1 MFWGKIKEISRIVR
15 EVSVNDIVVPDGRF
29 RRISC
34 DDSLRSL
41 AESIREHGI
50 IEPLIVRRTASG
62 NDDNST
68 TYTLI
73 AGERRL
79 RAAEMIGMTTVPT
92 VSIEAGEVEAA
103 ILAIIENLHREDL
116 SIFEEA
122 ASIQS
127 LISLTGM
134 TQEMCARKLSV
145 SQSYIANKLRL
156 LRLSAE
162 EQEMIL
168 SASLTERHSRALLR
182 LDEGEERMSALKKII
197 ERSLNVSQTEEYIE
211 DLICA
216 KSRLAERESKP
227 DKSEQKRKLIIRDI
241 RLFYNSIDHAV
252 DVIKKS
258 GIPVESTRKEV
269 ENGVLISILLP
280 RKAGYKE

>member
-1 MFWGKIKEISRIVR
+1 MFWGKIKEISRMVR
-15 EVSVNDIVVPDGRF
+15 EVEISEIRVPDCRI
-29 RRISC
+29 RRIRC
-34 DDSLRSL
+34 DESLAAL

-50 IEPLIVRRTASG
+50 IEPLIVRRVLGIGGEAEF
-62 NDDNST
+62 
-68 TYTLI
+68 TLV

-79 RAAEMIGMTTVPT
+79 RAAEMAGLTTVPV
-92 VSIEAGEVEAA
+92 VSVEAGEVDAA

-116 SIFEEA
+116 SMFEEA

-134 TQEMCARKLSV
+134 TQEAYAKKLSV
-145 SQSYIANKLRL
+145 SQSYVANKLRL
-156 LRLSAE
+156 LRLSDG
-162 EQEMIL
+162 EQEKIEENG
-168 SASLTERHSRALLR
+168 LTERHARALLR
-182 LDEGEERMSALKKII
+182 LEDEEERGEVLSII
-197 ERSLNVSQTEEYIE
+197 IKREMNVSRTEEYIE
-211 DLICA
+211 DIICA

-227 DKSEQKRKLIIRDI
+227 KGSEQKRKLVIRDI

-269 ENGVLISILLP
+269 EEGVLISILLP
-280 RKAGYKE
+280 KKAS

>member
-1 MFWGKIKEISRIVR
+1 MFWGKIKEISRVVR
-15 EVSVNDIVVPDGRF
+15 EVEISEIRVPDGRF
-29 RRISC
+29 RRIRC
-34 DDSLRSL
+34 DESLAAL

-50 IEPLIVRRTASG
+50 IEPLIVRRVLGIGGEAEF
-62 NDDNST
+62 
-68 TYTLI
+68 TLV

-79 RAAEMIGMTTVPT
+79 RAAEMAGLTTVPV
-92 VSIEAGEVEAA
+92 VSVEAGEVDAA

-116 SIFEEA
+116 SMFEEA

-134 TQEMCARKLSV
+134 TQEACAKKLSV
-145 SQSYIANKLRL
+145 SQSYVANKLRL
-156 LRLSAE
+156 LRLSE
-162 EQEMIL
+162 GEQEKIEENG
-168 SASLTERHSRALLR
+168 LTERHARALLR
-182 LDEGEERMSALKKII
+182 LEDKEEREEVLSII
-197 ERSLNVSQTEEYIE
+197 IKREMNVSRTEEYIE
-211 DLICA
+211 DIICA

-227 DKSEQKRKLIIRDI
+227 KGSEQKRKLVIRDI

-269 ENGVLISILLP
+269 EEGVLISILLP
-280 RKAGYKE
+280 KKAS

>member
-1 MFWGKIKEISRIVR
+1 MFWGKIKEISRVVR
-15 EVSVNDIVVPDGRF
+15 EVEISEIRVPDGRF
-29 RRISC
+29 RRMRC
-34 DDSLRSL
+34 DESLAAL

-50 IEPLIVRRTASG
+50 IEPLIVRRVLGIGGEAEF
-62 NDDNST
+62 
-68 TYTLI
+68 TLV

-79 RAAEMIGMTTVPT
+79 RAAEMAGLTTVPV
-92 VSIEAGEVEAA
+92 VSVEAGEVDAA

-116 SIFEEA
+116 SMFEEA

-134 TQEMCARKLSV
+134 TQEACAKKLSV
-145 SQSYIANKLRL
+145 SQSYVANKLRL
-156 LRLSAE
+156 LRLSDG
-162 EQEMIL
+162 EQEKIEENG
-168 SASLTERHSRALLR
+168 LTERHARALLR
-182 LDEGEERMSALKKII
+182 LEDEEERGEVLSII
-197 ERSLNVSQTEEYIE
+197 IKREMNVSRTEEYIE
-211 DLICA
+211 DIICA

-227 DKSEQKRKLIIRDI
+227 KGSEQKRKLVIRDI

-269 ENGVLISILLP
+269 EEGVLISILLP
-280 RKAGYKE
+280 KKAS

>member
-1 MFWGKIKEISRIVR
+1 MFWGKIKEISRVVR
-15 EVSVNDIVVPDGRF
+15 EVEIGVIRVPDGRF
-29 RRISC
+29 RRIRC
-34 DDSLRSL
+34 DESLAAL

-50 IEPLIVRRTASG
+50 IEPLIVRRVLGIGGEAEF
-62 NDDNST
+62 
-68 TYTLI
+68 TLV

-79 RAAEMIGMTTVPT
+79 RAAEMAGLTTVPV
-92 VSIEAGEVEAA
+92 VSVEAGEVDAA

-116 SIFEEA
+116 SMFEEA

-134 TQEMCARKLSV
+134 TQEACAKKLSV
-145 SQSYIANKLRL
+145 SQSYVANKLRL
-156 LRLSAE
+156 LRLSDC
-162 EQEMIL
+162 EQEKIEENG
-168 SASLTERHSRALLR
+168 LTERHARALLR
-182 LDEGEERMSALKKII
+182 LEDKEEREEVLSII
-197 ERSLNVSQTEEYIE
+197 IKREMNVSRTEEYIE

-227 DKSEQKRKLIIRDI
+227 KGSEQKRKLVIRDI

-269 ENGVLISILLP
+269 EEGVLISILLP
-280 RKAGYKE
+280 KKAS

>member
-1 MFWGKIKEISRIVR
+1 MFWGKIKEISRVVR
-15 EVSVNDIVVPDGRF
+15 EVEISEIRVPDGRF
-29 RRISC
+29 RRIRC
-34 DDSLRSL
+34 DESLAAL

-50 IEPLIVRRTASG
+50 IEPLIVRRVLGVGGEAEF
-62 NDDNST
+62 
-68 TYTLI
+68 TLV

-79 RAAEMIGMTTVPT
+79 RAAEMAGLTTVPV
-92 VSIEAGEVEAA
+92 VSVEAGEVDAA

-116 SIFEEA
+116 SMFEEA

-134 TQEMCARKLSV
+134 TQEACAKKLSV
-145 SQSYIANKLRL
+145 SQSYVANKLRL
-156 LRLSAE
+156 LRLSE
-162 EQEMIL
+162 GEQEKIEENG
-168 SASLTERHSRALLR
+168 LTERHARALLR
-182 LDEGEERMSALKKII
+182 LEDEEERVEVLSII
-197 ERSLNVSQTEEYIE
+197 IKREMNVSRTEEYIE

-216 KSRLAERESKP
+216 KSRMAERESKP
-227 DKSEQKRKLIIRDI
+227 KGSEQKRKLVIRDI

-269 ENGVLISILLP
+269 EEGVLISILLP
-280 RKAGYKE
+280 KKAS

>member
-1 MFWGKIKEISRIVR
+1 MFWGKIKEISRVVR
-15 EVSVNDIVVPDGRF
+15 EVEISEIRVPDGRF
-29 RRISC
+29 RRIRC
-34 DDSLRSL
+34 DESLAAL

-50 IEPLIVRRTASG
+50 IEPLIVRRVLGIGGEAEF
-62 NDDNST
+62 
-68 TYTLI
+68 TLV

-79 RAAEMIGMTTVPT
+79 RAAEMAGLTTVPV
-92 VSIEAGEVEAA
+92 VSVEAGEVDAA

-116 SIFEEA
+116 SMFEEA

-134 TQEMCARKLSV
+134 TQEACAKKLSV
-145 SQSYIANKLRL
+145 SQSYVANKLRL
-156 LRLSAE
+156 LRLSDG
-162 EQEMIL
+162 EQEKIEENG
-168 SASLTERHSRALLR
+168 LTERHARALLR
-182 LDEGEERMSALKKII
+182 LEDKEEREEVLSII
-197 ERSLNVSQTEEYIE
+197 IKREMNVSRTEEYIE
-211 DLICA
+211 DIICA

-227 DKSEQKRKLIIRDI
+227 KGSEQKRKLVIRDI

-269 ENGVLISILLP
+269 EEGVLISILLP
-280 RKAGYKE
+280 KKAS

>member
-1 MFWGKIKEISRIVR
+1 MFWGKIKEISRVVR
-15 EVSVNDIVVPDGRF
+15 EVEISEIRVPDGRF
-29 RRISC
+29 RRIRC
-34 DDSLRSL
+34 DESLAAL

-50 IEPLIVRRTASG
+50 IEPLIVRRVLGVGGEAEF
-62 NDDNST
+62 
-68 TYTLI
+68 TLV

-79 RAAEMIGMTTVPT
+79 RAAEMAGLTTVPV
-92 VSIEAGEVEAA
+92 VSVEAGEVDAA

-116 SIFEEA
+116 SMFEEA

-134 TQEMCARKLSV
+134 TQEACAKKLSV
-145 SQSYIANKLRL
+145 SQSYVANKLRL
-156 LRLSAE
+156 LRLSE
-162 EQEMIL
+162 GEQEKIEENG
-168 SASLTERHSRALLR
+168 LTERHARALLR
-182 LDEGEERMSALKKII
+182 LEDEEEREEVLSII
-197 ERSLNVSQTEEYIE
+197 IKREMNVSRTEEYIE
-211 DLICA
+211 DIICA

-227 DKSEQKRKLIIRDI
+227 KGSEQKRKLVIRDI

-269 ENGVLISILLP
+269 EEGVLISILLP
-280 RKAGYKE
+280 KKAS

>member
-1 MFWGKIKEISRIVR
+1 MFWGKIKEISRVVR
-15 EVSVNDIVVPDGRF
+15 EVEISEIRVPDGRF
-29 RRISC
+29 RRIRC
-34 DDSLRSL
+34 DESLAAL

-50 IEPLIVRRTASG
+50 IEPLIVRRVLGVGGEAEF
-62 NDDNST
+62 
-68 TYTLI
+68 TLV

-79 RAAEMIGMTTVPT
+79 RAAEMAGLTTVPV
-92 VSIEAGEVEAA
+92 VSVEAGEVDAA

-116 SIFEEA
+116 SMFEEA

-134 TQEMCARKLSV
+134 TQEACAKKLSV
-145 SQSYIANKLRL
+145 SQSYVANKLRL
-156 LRLSAE
+156 LRLSDG
-162 EQEMIL
+162 EQEKIEENG
-168 SASLTERHSRALLR
+168 LTERHARALLR
-182 LDEGEERMSALKKII
+182 LEDEEEREEVLSII
-197 ERSLNVSQTEEYIE
+197 IKREMNVSRTEEYIE
-211 DLICA
+211 DIICA

-227 DKSEQKRKLIIRDI
+227 KGSDQKRKLVIRDI

-269 ENGVLISILLP
+269 EEGVLISILLP
-280 RKAGYKE
+280 KKAS

>member
-1 MFWGKIKEISRIVR
+1 MFWGKIKEISRVVR
-15 EVSVNDIVVPDGRF
+15 EVEIGEIRVPDGRF
-29 RRISC
+29 RRIRC
-34 DDSLRSL
+34 DESLAAL

-50 IEPLIVRRTASG
+50 IEPLIVRRVLGIGGEAEF
-62 NDDNST
+62 
-68 TYTLI
+68 TLV

-79 RAAEMIGMTTVPT
+79 RAAEMAGLTTVPV
-92 VSIEAGEVEAA
+92 VSVEAGEVDAA

-116 SIFEEA
+116 SMFEEA

-134 TQEMCARKLSV
+134 TQEACAKKLSV
-145 SQSYIANKLRL
+145 SQSYVANKLRL
-156 LRLSAE
+156 LRLSDG
-162 EQEMIL
+162 EQEKIEENG
-168 SASLTERHSRALLR
+168 LTERHARALLR
-182 LDEGEERMSALKKII
+182 LEDEEEREEVLSII
-197 ERSLNVSQTEEYIE
+197 IKREMNVSRTEEYIE
-211 DLICA
+211 DIICA

-227 DKSEQKRKLIIRDI
+227 KGSEQKRKLVIRDI

-269 ENGVLISILLP
+269 EEGVLISILLP
-280 RKAGYKE
+280 KKAS

>member
-1 MFWGKIKEISRIVR
+1 MFWGKIKEISRVVR
-15 EVSVNDIVVPDGRF
+15 EVEISEIRVPDGRI
-29 RRISC
+29 RRIRC
-34 DDSLRSL
+34 DESLGAL

-50 IEPLIVRRTASG
+50 IEPLIVRRVLGIGGEAEF
-62 NDDNST
+62 
-68 TYTLI
+68 TLV

-79 RAAEMIGMTTVPT
+79 RAAEMAGLTTVPV
-92 VSIEAGEVEAA
+92 VSVEAGEVDAA

-116 SIFEEA
+116 SMFEEA

-134 TQEMCARKLSV
+134 TQEACAKKLSV
-145 SQSYIANKLRL
+145 SQSYVANKLRL
-156 LRLSAE
+156 LRLSDG
-162 EQEMIL
+162 EQEKIEENG
-168 SASLTERHSRALLR
+168 LTERHARALLR
-182 LDEGEERMSALKKII
+182 LEDEEERVEVLSII
-197 ERSLNVSQTEEYIE
+197 IKREMNVSRTEEYIE

-227 DKSEQKRKLIIRDI
+227 KGSEQKRKLVIRDI

-269 ENGVLISILLP
+269 EEGVLISILLP
-280 RKAGYKE
+280 KKAS

>member
-1 MFWGKIKEISRIVR
+1 MFWGKIKEISRVVR
-15 EVSVNDIVVPDGRF
+15 EVEIGVIRVPDGRF
-29 RRISC
+29 RRIRC
-34 DDSLRSL
+34 DESLAAL

-50 IEPLIVRRTASG
+50 IEPLIVRRVLGIGGEAEF
-62 NDDNST
+62 
-68 TYTLI
+68 TLV

-79 RAAEMIGMTTVPT
+79 RAAEMAGLTTVPV
-92 VSIEAGEVEAA
+92 VSVEAGEVDAA

-116 SIFEEA
+116 SMFEEA

-134 TQEMCARKLSV
+134 TQEACAKKLSV
-145 SQSYIANKLRL
+145 SQSYVANKLRL
-156 LRLSAE
+156 LRLSDG
-162 EQEMIL
+162 EQEKIEENG
-168 SASLTERHSRALLR
+168 LTERHARALLR
-182 LDEGEERMSALKKII
+182 LEDKEERGEVLSII
-197 ERSLNVSQTEEYIE
+197 IKREMNVSRTEEYIE

-227 DKSEQKRKLIIRDI
+227 KGSEQKRKLVIRDI

-269 ENGVLISILLP
+269 EEGVLISILLP
-280 RKAGYKE
+280 KKAS

>member
-1 MFWGKIKEISRIVR
+1 MFWGKIKEISRVVR
-15 EVSVNDIVVPDGRF
+15 EVEIGEIRVPDGRF
-29 RRISC
+29 RRIRC
-34 DDSLRSL
+34 DESLAAL

-50 IEPLIVRRTASG
+50 IEPLIVRRVLGIGGEAEF
-62 NDDNST
+62 
-68 TYTLI
+68 TLV

-79 RAAEMIGMTTVPT
+79 RAAEMAGLTTVPV
-92 VSIEAGEVEAA
+92 VSVEAGEVDAA

-116 SIFEEA
+116 SMFEEA

-134 TQEMCARKLSV
+134 TQEACAKKLSV
-145 SQSYIANKLRL
+145 SQSYVANKLRL
-156 LRLSAE
+156 LRLSDG
-162 EQEMIL
+162 EQEKIEENG
-168 SASLTERHSRALLR
+168 LTERHARALLR
-182 LDEGEERMSALKKII
+182 LEDEEERGEVLSII
-197 ERSLNVSQTEEYIE
+197 IKREMNVSRTEEYIE
-211 DLICA
+211 DIICA

-227 DKSEQKRKLIIRDI
+227 KGSEQKRKLVIRDI

-269 ENGVLISILLP
+269 EEGVLISILLP
-280 RKAGYKE
+280 KKAS

>member
-1 MFWGKIKEISRIVR
+1 MFWGKIKEISRVVR
-15 EVSVNDIVVPDGRF
+15 EVEISEIRVPDGRF
-29 RRISC
+29 RRIRC
-34 DDSLRSL
+34 DESLAAL

-50 IEPLIVRRTASG
+50 IEPLIVRRVLGIGGEAEF
-62 NDDNST
+62 
-68 TYTLI
+68 TLV

-79 RAAEMIGMTTVPT
+79 RAAEMAGLTTVPV
-92 VSIEAGEVEAA
+92 VSVEAGEVDAA

-116 SIFEEA
+116 SMFEEA

-134 TQEMCARKLSV
+134 TQEACAKKLSV
-145 SQSYIANKLRL
+145 SQSYVANKLRL
-156 LRLSAE
+156 LRLSDGVQEKIE
-162 EQEMIL
+162 ENG
-168 SASLTERHSRALLR
+168 LTERHARALLR
-182 LDEGEERMSALKKII
+182 LEDEEERGEVLSII
-197 ERSLNVSQTEEYIE
+197 IKREMNVSRTEEYIE
-211 DLICA
+211 DIICA

-227 DKSEQKRKLIIRDI
+227 KGSEQKRKLVIRDI

-269 ENGVLISILLP
+269 EEGVLISILLP
-280 RKAGYKE
+280 KKAS

>member
-1 MFWGKIKEISRIVR
+1 MFWGKIKEISRVVR
-15 EVSVNDIVVPDGRF
+15 EVEISEIRVPDGRF
-29 RRISC
+29 RRIRC
-34 DDSLRSL
+34 DESLAAL

-50 IEPLIVRRTASG
+50 IEPLIVRRVLGLGGEAEF
-62 NDDNST
+62 
-68 TYTLI
+68 TLV

-79 RAAEMIGMTTVPT
+79 RAAEMAGLTTVPV
-92 VSIEAGEVEAA
+92 VSVEAGEVDAA

-116 SIFEEA
+116 SMFEEA

-134 TQEMCARKLSV
+134 TQEACAKKLSV
-145 SQSYIANKLRL
+145 SQSYVANKLRL
-156 LRLSAE
+156 LRLSDG
-162 EQEMIL
+162 EQEKIEENG
-168 SASLTERHSRALLR
+168 LTERHARALLR
-182 LDEGEERMSALKKII
+182 LEDEEEREEVLSII
-197 ERSLNVSQTEEYIE
+197 IKREMNVSRTEEYIE

-227 DKSEQKRKLIIRDI
+227 KGSEQKRKLVIRDI

-269 ENGVLISILLP
+269 EEGVLISILLP
-280 RKAGYKE
+280 KKAS

>member
-1 MFWGKIKEISRIVR
+1 MFWGKIKEISRVVR
-15 EVSVNDIVVPDGRF
+15 EVEISEIRVPDGRF
-29 RRISC
+29 RRIRC
-34 DDSLRSL
+34 DESLAAL

-50 IEPLIVRRTASG
+50 IEPLIVRRVLGIGGEAEF
-62 NDDNST
+62 
-68 TYTLI
+68 TLV

-79 RAAEMIGMTTVPT
+79 RAAEMAGLTTVPV
-92 VSIEAGEVEAA
+92 VSVEAGEVDAA

-116 SIFEEA
+116 SMFEEA

-134 TQEMCARKLSV
+134 TQEACAKKLSV
-145 SQSYIANKLRL
+145 SQSYVANKLRL
-156 LRLSAE
+156 LRLSE
-162 EQEMIL
+162 GEQEKIEENG
-168 SASLTERHSRALLR
+168 LTERHARALLR
-182 LDEGEERMSALKKII
+182 LEDKEEREEVLSII
-197 ERSLNVSQTEEYIE
+197 IKREMNVSRTEEYIE
-211 DLICA
+211 DIICA

-227 DKSEQKRKLIIRDI
+227 KGSDQKRKLVIRDI

-269 ENGVLISILLP
+269 EEGVLISILLP
-280 RKAGYKE
+280 KKAS

>member
-1 MFWGKIKEISRIVR
+1 MFWGKIKEISRVVR
-15 EVSVNDIVVPDGRF
+15 EVEISEIRVPDGRF
-29 RRISC
+29 RRIRC
-34 DDSLRSL
+34 DESLAAL

-50 IEPLIVRRTASG
+50 IEPLIVRRVLGIGGEAEF
-62 NDDNST
+62 
-68 TYTLI
+68 TLV

-79 RAAEMIGMTTVPT
+79 RAAEMAGLTTVPV
-92 VSIEAGEVEAA
+92 VSVEAGEVDAA

-116 SIFEEA
+116 SMFEEA

-134 TQEMCARKLSV
+134 TQEACAKKLSV
-145 SQSYIANKLRL
+145 SQSYVANKLRL
-156 LRLSAE
+156 LRLSDG
-162 EQEMIL
+162 EQEKIEENG
-168 SASLTERHSRALLR
+168 LTERHARALLR
-182 LDEGEERMSALKKII
+182 LEDEEERGEVLSII
-197 ERSLNVSQTEEYIE
+197 IKREMNVSRTEEYIE

-216 KSRLAERESKP
+216 KSRMAERESKP
-227 DKSEQKRKLIIRDI
+227 KGSEQKRKLVIRDI

-269 ENGVLISILLP
+269 EEGVLISILLP
-280 RKAGYKE
+280 KKAS

>member
-1 MFWGKIKEISRIVR
+1 MFWGKIKEISRVVR
-15 EVSVNDIVVPDGRF
+15 EVEISEIRVPDCRI
-29 RRISC
+29 RRIRC
-34 DDSLRSL
+34 DESLAAL

-50 IEPLIVRRTASG
+50 IEPLIVRRVLGIGGEAEF
-62 NDDNST
+62 
-68 TYTLI
+68 TLV

-79 RAAEMIGMTTVPT
+79 RAAEMAGLTTVPV
-92 VSIEAGEVEAA
+92 VSVEAGEVDAA

-116 SIFEEA
+116 SMFEEA

-134 TQEMCARKLSV
+134 TQEACAKKLSV
-145 SQSYIANKLRL
+145 SQSYVANKLRL
-156 LRLSAE
+156 LRLSDG
-162 EQEMIL
+162 EQEKIEENG
-168 SASLTERHSRALLR
+168 LTERHARALLR
-182 LDEGEERMSALKKII
+182 LEDEEEREEVLSII
-197 ERSLNVSQTEEYIE
+197 IKREMNVSRTEEYIE

-227 DKSEQKRKLIIRDI
+227 KGSEQKRKLVIRDI

-269 ENGVLISILLP
+269 EEGVLISILLP
-280 RKAGYKE
+280 KKAS

>member
-1 MFWGKIKEISRIVR
+1 MFWGKIKEISRVVR
-15 EVSVNDIVVPDGRF
+15 EVEIGEIRVPDGRF
-29 RRISC
+29 RRIRC
-34 DDSLRSL
+34 DESLAAL

-50 IEPLIVRRTASG
+50 IEPLIVRRVLGIGGEAEF
-62 NDDNST
+62 
-68 TYTLI
+68 TLV

-79 RAAEMIGMTTVPT
+79 RAAEMAGLTTVPV
-92 VSIEAGEVEAA
+92 VSVEAGEVDAA

-116 SIFEEA
+116 SMFEEA

-134 TQEMCARKLSV
+134 TQEACAKKLSV
-145 SQSYIANKLRL
+145 SQSYVANKLRL
-156 LRLSAE
+156 LRLSDG
-162 EQEMIL
+162 EQEKIEENG
-168 SASLTERHSRALLR
+168 LTERHARALLR
-182 LDEGEERMSALKKII
+182 LEDEEERGEELSII
-197 ERSLNVSQTEEYIE
+197 IKREMNVSRTEEYIE
-211 DLICA
+211 DIICA

-227 DKSEQKRKLIIRDI
+227 KGSEQKRKLVIRDI

-269 ENGVLISILLP
+269 EEGVLISILLP
-280 RKAGYKE
+280 KKAS

>member
-1 MFWGKIKEISRIVR
+1 MFWGKIKEISRVVR
-15 EVSVNDIVVPDGRF
+15 EVEISEIRVPDGRF
-29 RRISC
+29 RRIRC
-34 DDSLRSL
+34 DESLAAL

-50 IEPLIVRRTASG
+50 IEPLIVRRVLGVGGEAEF
-62 NDDNST
+62 
-68 TYTLI
+68 TLV

-79 RAAEMIGMTTVPT
+79 RAAEMAGLTTVPV
-92 VSIEAGEVEAA
+92 VSVEAGEVDAA

-116 SIFEEA
+116 SMFEEA

-134 TQEMCARKLSV
+134 TQEACAKKLSV
-145 SQSYIANKLRL
+145 SQSYVANKLRL
-156 LRLSAE
+156 LRLSDG
-162 EQEMIL
+162 EQEKIEENG
-168 SASLTERHSRALLR
+168 LTERHARALLR
-182 LDEGEERMSALKKII
+182 LEDEEEREEVLSII
-197 ERSLNVSQTEEYIE
+197 IKREMNVSRTEEYIE

-227 DKSEQKRKLIIRDI
+227 KGSEQKRKLVIRDI

-269 ENGVLISILLP
+269 EEGVLISILLP
-280 RKAGYKE
+280 KKAS

>member
-1 MFWGKIKEISRIVR
+1 MFWGKIKEISRVVR
-15 EVSVNDIVVPDGRF
+15 EVEISEIRVPDGRF
-29 RRISC
+29 RRIRC
-34 DDSLRSL
+34 DESLAAL

-50 IEPLIVRRTASG
+50 IEPLIVRRVLGIGGEAEF
-62 NDDNST
+62 
-68 TYTLI
+68 TLV

-79 RAAEMIGMTTVPT
+79 RAAEMAGLNTVPV
-92 VSIEAGEVEAA
+92 VSVEAGEVDAA

-116 SIFEEA
+116 SMFEEA

-134 TQEMCARKLSV
+134 TQEACAKKLSV
-145 SQSYIANKLRL
+145 SQSYVANKLRL
-156 LRLSAE
+156 LRLSE
-162 EQEMIL
+162 GEQEKIEENG
-168 SASLTERHSRALLR
+168 LTERHARALLR
-182 LDEGEERMSALKKII
+182 LEDEEEREEVLSII
-197 ERSLNVSQTEEYIE
+197 IKREMNVSRTEEYIE
-211 DLICA
+211 DIICA

-227 DKSEQKRKLIIRDI
+227 KGSEQKRKLVIRDI

-269 ENGVLISILLP
+269 EEGVLISILLP
-280 RKAGYKE
+280 KKAS